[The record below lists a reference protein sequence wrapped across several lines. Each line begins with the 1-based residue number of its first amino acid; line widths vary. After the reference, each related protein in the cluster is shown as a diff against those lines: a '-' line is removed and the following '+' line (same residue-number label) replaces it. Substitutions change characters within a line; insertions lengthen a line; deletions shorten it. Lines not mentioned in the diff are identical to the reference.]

1 MKRKLPLLLVVLM
14 LLSMAYAPAVYAA
27 PSAERNDDEIN
38 IDDDDVPL
46 IELPAVDVAA
56 EVTVDQNGTAAVTVG
71 AEQILEAVGS
81 VVSGD
86 AVRIMVT
93 ATAASNPANNGAAV
107 NAVSAAVP
115 KEALK
120 AVVDQT
126 DAEMD
131 VITDVGRIILPNAA
145 IASIVEKA
153 GGDNVTFNMS
163 QKPVDLGRELLQKT
177 LGTATAIDIAEELIQ
192 GGSVTE
198 INILSGDTSIVSW
211 EGGAATL
218 DLPIGSGQFEL
229 GKGYRVIQ
237 INADGTVTEH
247 IGRCVM
253 DADGLHVELSVTQLG
268 TFVVLAE
275 AVEEDMGSA
284 PVPMIASPL
293 AAAGNGGSSGGGSSS
308 ITYILV
314 GLVLMAGA
322 AGGVMLMRRQD
333 SETR

>member
-14 LLSMAYAPAVYAA
+14 LLSMAYMPAAYAA

-38 IDDDDVPL
+38 IDDDDVSL
-46 IELPAVDVAA
+46 IELPTVDIAA
-56 EVTVDQNGTAAVTVG
+56 EVTVDQNGTAAVIVD
-71 AEQILEAVGS
+71 AEKILEAVGS
-81 VVSGD
+81 VISGD

-93 ATAASNPANNGAAV
+93 ATAASNPANDGAAV
-107 NAVSAAVP
+107 KAVSAAMP

-120 AVVDQT
+120 TVVDQT

-145 IASIVEKA
+145 IASIVERA
-153 GGDNVTFNMS
+153 GGEDVTFSMD
-163 QKPVDLGRELLQKT
+163 QKTVDFGRDLLQEA
-177 LGTATAIDIAEELIQ
+177 LGTSMDISEARIQ

-198 INILSGDTSIVSW
+198 IDIFSGGKNITSW
-211 EGGAATL
+211 EGGAISL

-237 INADGTVTEH
+237 ISADKSETEH
-247 IGRCVM
+247 TGRCVM
-253 DADGLHVELSVTQLG
+253 DDMGLHVEISITHLS
-268 TFVVLAE
+268 TFLVLAE
-275 AVEEDMGSA
+275 AVEEDMGTA

-293 AAAGNGGSSGGGSSS
+293 AAVGNGGNSSGGSSM
-308 ITYILV
+308 IYILV
-314 GLVLMAGA
+314 GLVLVAGA